1 MSRGTSSYRAPELLR
16 SLPAGFNSKTDI
28 WSLGCIG
35 YELLT
40 GQKAF
45 IDDIEVFQYFTGEK
59 TPKQY
64 FKRLDQFSKLY
75 IHDLLEPNPENRPSA
90 KELLDTKFKNDWPQ
104 EVNDEEGNGQR
115 DLPSLLQIA
124 STSHTVNEAADN
136 IRLEKRTKFLQW
148 LSADDYTT
156 RHEDLERR
164 IQEDGLSNLRTS

>member
-16 SLPAGFNSKTDI
+16 SLQAGFNSKTDI

-45 IDDIEVFQYFTGEK
+45 MDDFEVFQYFTSKK

-75 IHDLLEPNPENRPSA
+75 IHDLLETNPDKRPSA

-104 EVNDEEGNGQR
+104 EVNDEEGKC
-115 DLPSLLQIA
+115 P
-124 STSHTVNEAADN
+124 T
-136 IRLEKRTKFLQW
+136 
-148 LSADDYTT
+148 
-156 RHEDLERR
+156 
-164 IQEDGLSNLRTS
+164 